1 MGGRRRLMTNGQT
14 VVLLIE
20 VGLIAL
26 AALAMLVRRG

>member
-1 MGGRRRLMTNGQT
+1 MDNTET

-26 AALAMLVRRG
+26 YATVALIRTLGR